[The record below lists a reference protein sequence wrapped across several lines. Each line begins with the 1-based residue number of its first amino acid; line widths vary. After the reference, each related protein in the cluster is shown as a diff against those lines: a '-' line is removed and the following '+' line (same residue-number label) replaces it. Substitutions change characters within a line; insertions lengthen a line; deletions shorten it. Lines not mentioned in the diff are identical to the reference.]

1 MHRLTGA
8 RWSVSSLSPGAL
20 EAAHALVFGEVVSL
34 SEQQLVDCAG
44 AFDTFGCNG
53 GLPSHAFEYVRYGC
67 ARGSPYPPALSSS
80 QTQSHQYAGSFQV
93 GGGAVV
99 RGHASADV
107 VSEGVCGGGMQCV
120 LGPSGL
126 SGEQK

>member
-1 MHRLTGA
+1 MCA
-8 RWSVSSLSPGAL
+8 WVSVPSRIEFEPDAEPPVRGQLPG
-20 EAAHALVFGEVVSL
+20 
-34 SEQQLVDCAG
+34 
-44 AFDTFGCNG
+44 
-53 GLPSHAFEYVRYGC
+53 
-67 ARGSPYPPALSSS
+67 
-80 QTQSHQYAGSFQV
+80 